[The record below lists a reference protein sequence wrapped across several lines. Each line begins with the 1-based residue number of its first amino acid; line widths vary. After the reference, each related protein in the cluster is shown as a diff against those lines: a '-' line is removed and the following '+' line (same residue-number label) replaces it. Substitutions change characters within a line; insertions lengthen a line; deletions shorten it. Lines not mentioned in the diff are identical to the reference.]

1 MRVEKK
7 EKYDLLLTQFH
18 THITTK
24 EKKNRHTVCFYKFVI
39 LDIHN
44 AHYPQKKAADQAV
57 ILEV

>member
-7 EKYDLLLTQFH
+7 GKIWSIIDTIPYSHHDER
-18 THITTK
+18 
-24 EKKNRHTVCFYKFVI
+24 KKNRHTVCFYKFVI